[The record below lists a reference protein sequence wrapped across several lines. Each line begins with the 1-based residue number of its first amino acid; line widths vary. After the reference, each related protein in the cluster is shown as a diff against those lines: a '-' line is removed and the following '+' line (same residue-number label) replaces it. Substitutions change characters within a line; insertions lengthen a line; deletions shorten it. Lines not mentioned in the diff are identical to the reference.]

1 MKYLLL
7 LALIF
12 FTGCQKNIETTP
24 EVSGD
29 ARSSIKVYEDDRA
42 LNIIR
47 NYDKY
52 KSEKRTALVI
62 GNGKYPDEFSL
73 KNPIN
78 DSRAM
83 KKVLE
88 KVGFEIIYG
97 ENLTREQ
104 FSKILA
110 KFQQRLKKNGG
121 VGLFYYAGHGIES
134 DGINYLIPIDA
145 RMDVDVI
152 KFDSIS
158 LNEVLQRMNLADI
171 RLKIIVLDACRNDPT
186 QPGRK
191 VFLEGFTSP
200 PQAEGTFIAYATS
213 AGSTASDGKGDH
225 GLFTQ
230 YLLKYVSVK
239 GLDLNEVFKKTRMAV
254 VEETNKKQFPAVYDQ
269 TNGYFYFILPD
280 LKDLKRR
287 DDSQAKVE
295 ILDLET
301 NQEKEDSKITIKES
315 SSEFAKLQ
323 IFVYPENAQIL
334 INGKKYNPEKQYR
347 KGKYKINISAKG
359 YETKQ
364 FELNLDKS
372 KTVEVT
378 LKRNWFRLTVVPN
391 PLDSKIEILDYKGK
405 YHKGILLKRNKY
417 QLKISAKN
425 HKTKIVEINL
435 QKDLIVKVKLE
446 QTKFRLQINTIP
458 EDAKIEFSSGVK
470 YYDGIYLNRGNYQ
483 IKVFAEGFKTKN
495 INLTLKNDTTL
506 NIDLTKAK
514 NDFETIYSW
523 TGEKIIDF
531 NFSEYKY
538 PKATFQEFLSQVEK
552 YYLAPIYKNKFSYPE
567 FIFNKRLEP
576 QGEFEPT
583 AKYEERKSAFYT
595 ELETKKAEYN
605 NAKNQAYQEFINKR
619 NQQILE
625 VKNNLAKQ
633 KNQLFCY
640 WFNLGQTQNL
650 DLKYNPDLEYFV
662 TTIWIKHI
670 PIKFNFPVPLD
681 KAEDFKKETK
691 FINLDFGIKKNNI
704 FIVEAFATFGS
715 IFQDKFQTKLNI
727 NFSFEKSKKELEK
740 ITGKSWN
747 ELQKVTELNLKNYQ
761 GERLPNAINRLK
773 NLKYLYI
780 KPTLK
785 LDNLSENIKQAIF
798 NTDKKELEKITGKT
812 WKELQKITKLNL
824 SSKGLTKLPIS
835 IGGLKNL
842 SSLSLSGNENLDF
855 DDAFKKLSKLKNL
868 SSLSL
873 CWNGLERL
881 PESIGG
887 LKNLSSLNLNS
898 NKLERLPESIGEL
911 KNLSSLSL
919 ESNELERLPE
929 SIGELKN
936 LSSLDLSENGLE
948 RLPET
953 IGELKNLS
961 SLYLIENELERL
973 PESIKKLAS
982 TLKELV
988 LGDNP
993 VWYNQEEMRKIKSW
1007 LPYTRIVKWR

>member
-7 LALIF
+7 LAVIF
-12 FTGCQKNIETTP
+12 FTGCQNNIVATP
-24 EVSGD
+24 EISGD
-29 ARSSIKVYEDDRA
+29 GRSNIKVNEDERA

-73 KNPIN
+73 KNPTN
-78 DSRAM
+78 DSRAI
-83 KKVLE
+83 KEALE
-88 KVGFEIIYG
+88 KVGFKVLYG
-97 ENLTREQ
+97 ENLSKEKFLDLLDQ
-104 FSKILA
+104 FQDELD
-110 KFQQRLKKNGG
+110 KNGG
-121 VGLFYYAGHGIES
+121 IGIFYYAGHGMEI
-134 DGINYLIPIDA
+134 DGINYLVP
-145 RMDVDVI
+145 VDI
-152 KFDSIS
+152 KPLQFIAEGISKKKRIRKIKYYSVS
-158 LNEVLQRMNLADI
+158 LNKVLERMNDTEA

-186 QPGRK
+186 KIGRYI
-191 VFLEGFTSP
+191 FSQGFTTP

-523 TGEKIIDF
+523 TGEKITDF
-531 NFSEYKY
+531 NLSEYKY
-538 PKATFQEFLSQVEK
+538 PKATFQEFKQAIKKSLMKKRIKPFKFEK
-552 YYLAPIYKNKFSYPE
+552 ILKPKD
-567 FIFNKRLEP
+567 
-576 QGEFEPT
+576 EFETT
-583 AKYEERKSAFYT
+583 AEFEQRKLDYQLEMEEAKIKYQNEANKKIEKINQ
-595 ELETKKAEYN
+595 ELNQKKD
-605 NAKNQAYQEFINKR
+605 K
-619 NQQILE
+619 
-625 VKNNLAKQ
+625 
-633 KNQLFCY
+633 LFCY
-640 WFNLGQTQNL
+640 WFNLGETQKL
-650 DLKYNPDLEYFV
+650 ELQYNADKEYFNTLIV
-662 TTIWIKHI
+662 ISDIS
-670 PIKFNFPVPLD
+670 IKFNFPVPREQA
-681 KAEDFKKETK
+681 KDFKKETK

-704 FIVEAFATFGS
+704 FIVGAFATFGS
-715 IFQDKFQTKLNI
+715 IFQDKFQIKLNI
-727 NFSFEKSKKELEK
+727 NFSKKEFEK

-747 ELQKVTELNLKNYQ
+747 ELQKITYLNLKNYQ
-761 GERLPNAINRLK
+761 GKRLPNAINRLK
-773 NLKYLYI
+773 NLKYLYV

-785 LDNLSENIKQAIF
+785 LDNLSENIKQAIL
-798 NTDKKELEKITGKT
+798 KGWLIEITGRS
-812 WKELQKITKLNL
+812 WEELQKVTYLNL
-824 SSKGLTKLPIS
+824 
-835 IGGLKNL
+835 KN
-842 SSLSLSGNENLDF
+842 
-855 DDAFKKLSKLKNL
+855 
-868 SSLSL
+868 
-873 CWNGLERL
+873 
-881 PESIGG
+881 
-887 LKNLSSLNLNS
+887 
-898 NKLERLPESIGEL
+898 
-911 KNLSSLSL
+911 
-919 ESNELERLPE
+919 
-929 SIGELKN
+929 
-936 LSSLDLSENGLE
+936 
-948 RLPET
+948 
-953 IGELKNLS
+953 
-961 SLYLIENELERL
+961 YLIL
-973 PESIKKLAS
+973 I
-982 TLKELV
+982 
-988 LGDNP
+988 
-993 VWYNQEEMRKIKSW
+993 
-1007 LPYTRIVKWR
+1007 